1 MSDVTDLKAEVLLL
15 RKENKELRDEN
26 KALRELCGRALVV
39 IENNCS
45 ECAYFYDC
53 DIVTDCKCVAP
64 MKIRDELLALGVTA

>member
-15 RKENKELRDEN
+15 RKENKELRAEN

-45 ECAYFYDC
+45 ECAYFYEC
-53 DIVTDCKCVAP
+53 NIITDCKCAAP
-64 MKIRDELLALGVTA
+64 QKIRDELLALGVTA